1 MNKRLRL
8 ILLILTIGVLTV
20 PVPARPQLSKK
31 LEGRW
36 AVNLTIPVSPGS
48 AEQRTLSLNLDVS
61 PRGDSLHGRIV
72 VTDDQNRVFSGVY
85 RQSGKKVS
93 ITFELPCEGDGTPTC
108 ATLVLSGKIKNKIRL
123 KGGVVTLWDS
133 GNSGNPALFDTS
145 NGNFSGD
152 RIQ

>member
-20 PVPARPQLSKK
+20 PVPARPQLTKK

-36 AVNLTIPVSPGS
+36 TVSLTIPVAPGS

-61 PRGDSLHGRIV
+61 PRGNSLHGRIV
-72 VTDDQNRVFSGVY
+72 VTDDQNQVFSGVY

-93 ITFELPCEGDGTPTC
+93 ITFELPCEGDGNPAC

-133 GNSGNPALFDTS
+133 GNSQNPALFDTS

>member
-1 MNKRLRL
+1 M
-8 ILLILTIGVLTV
+8 
-20 PVPARPQLSKK
+20 S
-31 LEGRW
+31 
-36 AVNLTIPVSPGS
+36 LTIPVAPGS
-48 AEQRTLSLNLDVS
+48 GQQRTLSLNLDVS
-61 PRGDSLHGRIV
+61 PRGNSLHGRIV
-72 VTDDQNRVFSGVY
+72 ITDDQSRVFSGVY

-93 ITFELPCEGDGTPTC
+93 ITFELPCEGDGDATC

-133 GNSGNPALFDTS
+133 GNLQNPALFDTS